1 MRAMS
6 ETTNTPSNP
15 PSADSFD
22 GHSVIAVS
30 FEDDRSAYQALTVLK
45 QLDAQD
51 RVGVREAVVVTR
63 GEDGQIVTKDEVTSN
78 FLPGTAGGGL
88 IGLLIGIIGGP
99 LGMLLGGSYGLF
111 AGSLFDLYDAD
122 ETESA
127 LSAISSSVKPGR
139 TALLA
144 VVEEQSVEVVDT
156 AMTDLGGTVLRRAVA
171 DVEAEI
177 AAAEEA
183 ERTAKQEARKEL
195 NRAHRERDKATVDA
209 KLEDLKAKLHH
220 GQRTGSAA
228 AAAAAPAGS

>member
-1 MRAMS
+1 MNDI
-6 ETTNTPSNP
+6 TNTPNDM
-15 PSADSFD
+15 AAGGFD

-51 RVGVREAVVVTR
+51 RVGVREAVVVAR
-63 GEDGQIVTKDEVTSN
+63 GEDGQVVEKDQVDSPV
-78 FLPGTAGGGL
+78 LAGTAGGGL
-88 IGLLIGIIGGP
+88 IGLLVGIIGGP
-99 LGMLLGGSYGLF
+99 LGVLLGGTYGLMV
-111 AGSLFDLYDAD
+111 GSLFDLYEAD
-122 ETESA
+122 EAESA

>member
-1 MRAMS
+1 MNN
-6 ETTNTPSNP
+6 TTNTS
-15 PSADSFD
+15 SDIAAVGFD
-22 GHSVIAVS
+22 GHSVIAVA
-30 FEDDRSAYQALTVLK
+30 FEDDRSAYKALTVLK
-45 QLDAQD
+45 ELDAQD
-51 RVGVREAVVVTR
+51 RVDVREAVVVTR
-63 GEDGQIVTKDEVTSN
+63 GEDGQVVTKDEVTST

-88 IGLLIGIIGGP
+88 IGLLVGIIGGP
-99 LGMLLGGSYGLF
+99 LGMLLGGSYGLL

-122 ETESA
+122 ETGSA

-183 ERTAKQEARKEL
+183 ESTAKQEARKEL
-195 NRAHRERDKATVDA
+195 NRAHRERDKAAVDA

-220 GQRTGSAA
+220 GQPTGPATADS

>member
-1 MRAMS
+1 MNN
-6 ETTNTPSNP
+6 TTHTSSDIP
-15 PSADSFD
+15 AVGFD

-51 RVGVREAVVVTR
+51 RVGVREAVVVAR
-63 GEDGQIVTKDEVTSN
+63 GEDGQVVEKDQVDSPV
-78 FLPGTAGGGL
+78 LAGTAGGGL
-88 IGLLIGIIGGP
+88 IGLLVGIIGGP
-99 LGMLLGGSYGLF
+99 LGVLLGGTYGLMV
-111 AGSLFDLYDAD
+111 GSLFDLYEAD
-122 ETESA
+122 EAESA

-195 NRAHRERDKATVDA
+195 NRAHRERDKAAVDA
-209 KLEDLKAKLHH
+209 KLDDLKAKLHH

>member
-1 MRAMS
+1 MNNI
-6 ETTNTPSNP
+6 TNTSSDTP
-15 PSADSFD
+15 AVGFD
-22 GHSVIAVS
+22 GHSVIAVT
-30 FEDDRSAYQALTVLK
+30 FEDDRSAYKALTVLK
-45 QLDAQD
+45 ELDAQD

-177 AAAEEA
+177 AAAEDA
-183 ERTAKQEARKEL
+183 ERAAKREARKEL
-195 NRAHRERDKATVDA
+195 NRGRRERNKAAVDA
-209 KLEDLKAKLHH
+209 KIDELKSKLHH
-220 GQRTGSAA
+220 GQPTESAEA
-228 AAAAAPAGS
+228 DDAAAAPAGSER